1 MNLTEKAVAGQ
12 NRASSSGQASST
24 NTTSSAGGELNI
36 EANTN
41 ASDLVLDEIMKYH
54 DVEEGDEVLA
64 NNNVGQLEM
73 EEDEG
78 VMEDLEEVEEEMS
91 YLEAEHNHLH
101 HHQSPIKSLSNL
113 VSGPIINVPGMNGG
127 QGSSNSSQYSDPIAA
142 KLTSCLCK
150 RFDAVAGSSVSSSS
164 SHCGDPMT
172 CPSMAPTSQSQ
183 RTTPIATRSL
193 SASRSAMD
201 LTTSGHEER
210 TASSYAETA
219 VPRGQ
224 GVTSS
229 RDQWLHRTA
238 NNPIVKTKSSSGTM
252 GSKAATTAGIVQST
266 QEQVQSTSTGGHGM
280 LRRTMS
286 NPLDGAMPTGN
297 VTEGTAKSASVET
310 ASTTSAESTAGEAVA
325 GTSATGGVPAVP
337 VIDTRALA
345 EASRNL
351 TQTLKKLSKE
361 VFTNKVDISE
371 NNSKRIGTGAVIES
385 MKHHGKGI
393 YSGTFSG
400 TLNPALQ
407 DRYGR
412 PKRDISTIIHILNDL
427 LSATPQYR
435 RGASISFD
443 TGPGTQGSS
452 TSASGGHHH
461 HHGHHH
467 KGSSGSGSSSAA
479 ARGQV
484 RIEGEIVFE
493 WIWK

>member
-1 MNLTEKAVAGQ
+1 MVEADERSGDVAT
-12 NRASSSGQASST
+12 ATDSV
-24 NTTSSAGGELNI
+24 LNI

-41 ASDLVLDEIMKYH
+41 PNDLVLDEIMKYH
-54 DVEEGDEVLA
+54 DVVEGEVE
-64 NNNVGQLEM
+64 NNSDAQALM
-73 EEDEG
+73 DHQEG
-78 VMEDLEEVEEEMS
+78 GGGGVVVVEEVERFISDEDQ
-91 YLEAEHNHLH
+91 
-101 HHQSPIKSLSNL
+101 HQSPIKSLSNL
-113 VSGPIINVPGMNGG
+113 VSGPIINDPG
-127 QGSSNSSQYSDPIAA
+127 SQFADPIAA

-150 RFDAVAGSSVSSSS
+150 RFDAVSSSVSSSS
-164 SHCGDPMT
+164 SSSAAGLSSLSCGGDAMS
-172 CPSMAPTSQSQ
+172 CSSSSAGGGGHHSK
-183 RTTPIATRSL
+183 ATRSL

-201 LTTSGHEER
+201 LSTNGGHLEEEEEGEMQQQQGQSMNVPA
-210 TASSYAETA
+210 ASSS
-219 VPRGQ
+219 
-224 GVTSS
+224 TSSSRLAS

-238 NNPIVKTKSSSGTM
+238 NNPIVKSKPMPM
-252 GSKAATTAGIVQST
+252 GSKSAAAAVSTAVQA
-266 QEQVQSTSTGGHGM
+266 TSTGHNM

-286 NPLDGAMPTGN
+286 NPLDGTRAQSEEQQQQQMKGKAEP
-297 VTEGTAKSASVET
+297 VTSTSAS
-310 ASTTSAESTAGEAVA
+310 AEGGVGAGETPVA
-325 GTSATGGVPAVP
+325 GTSSSTAGVAAVP

-371 NNSKRIGTGAVIES
+371 SSSKRIGTGAVIES

-452 TSASGGHHH
+452 SSSSSGSTSTSGSGSSHGHHH
-461 HHGHHH
+461 HNSHHHHHHHHHH
-467 KGSSGSGSSSAA
+467 KGSSSAAGSSSSS
-479 ARGQV
+479 RGQV
-484 RIEGEIVFE
+484 RKEEE
-493 WIWK
+493 N